1 MPGWTL
7 LHTQVDIYLS
17 VQTSKE
23 KIVKYAECERAD
35 HL

>member
-17 VQTSKE
+17 LQTSKE
-23 KIVKYAECERAD
+23 KIVKYVEWETAD